1 MRVSESSE
9 HQAPRDPA
17 DGQSPAA
24 GRTDVPTGSA
34 GKPSPSAPSA
44 PAPGSASTI
53 LSRPPAQ
60 IERCLALVVLLLLV
74 TPVVVNAIDRPFI
87 HPVVDLALVALGV
100 LCVGVLLLRM
110 RAGDRRAAD
119 ERERAEADRD
129 RLSLALG
136 RERATLAS
144 VLASMSEGV
153 AILDAD
159 QIIRYANR
167 PAAILLGVQPG
178 SSMGTHVEQLIGQLG
193 NELES
198 PGEALGDWRRVM
210 AHPEA
215 RGAFEVRFKGPR
227 PRDLR
232 VQIFPVPTDDN
243 ARAGIG
249 LTLRDVTHERDLNRV
264 KDEIIS
270 VVNHELR
277 TPLASV
283 VGFAELLLSRDFSE
297 EQRRR
302 FLTSMVQ
309 EGLRLAALVD
319 DLLDVQR
326 LDGGGE
332 PFTFEAC
339 EPRALLERSVAG
351 AGPDPARPIV
361 MDAADNVP
369 PVRAD
374 ANRVQQ
380 VLSNLL
386 GNARKYSPNGGTIV
400 LSARTLEG
408 SVEISVADEGLGIP
422 PEALP
427 RLFEKLYRVNSPDRR
442 EIRGSGLGLAIVK
455 QIVEVHGGRVR
466 AESAGLGQGARVSF
480 TLPIADVPAEAGD
493 VLIVED
499 DVIFG
504 RLLEVELVSR
514 GLTARRVE
522 TGAAAISAA
531 LGAPPRALMLDLMLP
546 DTTGGDLLRELQQ
559 RRIAVGTV
567 VIITHRDLLTVERDE
582 LEALGTTRVLLKR
595 PGVAGVA
602 ADVIAEALGAGAAGG
617 AGAGPAGADGTGSAP
632 T

>member
-1 MRVSESSE
+1 VANAE
-9 HQAPRDPA
+9 QDPE
-17 DGQSPAA
+17 QQE
-24 GRTDVPTGSA
+24 
-34 GKPSPSAPSA
+34 PSG
-44 PAPGSASTI
+44 PAPGVKPLRRWNDAVI
-53 LSRPPAQ
+53 VDQGRRPARV
-60 IERCLALVVLLLLV
+60 ERMLLPVVLLLLV
-74 TPVVVNAIDRPFI
+74 APLVANAVQQPLA
-87 HPVVDLALVALGV
+87 HPIVDLTFVAVCLLLLGV
-100 LCVGVLLLRM
+100 LWLRI
-110 RAGDRRAAD
+110 RDADHRAAH
-119 ERERAEADRD
+119 ERLRAEADRD

-144 VLASMSEGV
+144 VIASMSEGL

-159 QIIRYANR
+159 QIVRYANR
-167 PAAILLGVQPG
+167 PAATVLGVEPG
-178 SSMGTHVEQLIGQLG
+178 SSMGIHVEQVIA
-193 NELES
+193 ELAGRLAS
-198 PGEALGDWRRVM
+198 PDEVLADWRRVS
-210 AHPEA
+210 ADPEA
-215 RGAFEVRFKGPR
+215 RGALEVRFSGPA
-227 PRDLR
+227 PRDLL
-232 VQIFPVPTDDN
+232 VQIFPVPTDDD

-249 LTLRDVTHERDLNRV
+249 LTIRDVTYERDLNRV

-283 VGFAELLLSRDFSE
+283 VGFAELLLAREFSE

-309 EGLRLAALVD
+309 EGMRLAALVD
-319 DLLDVQR
+319 DLLDLQR

-339 EPRALLERSVAG
+339 EPRALLERSVTS
-351 AGPDPARPIV
+351 AGPDSRWPIAIEA
-361 MDAADNVP
+361 AADLP

-374 ANRVQQ
+374 ADRIQQ

-386 GNARKYSPNGGTIV
+386 GNACKYSPNGGPIV
-400 LSARTLEG
+400 LGARAMEG
-408 SVEISVADEGLGIP
+408 SVEISVTDQGLGIP
-422 PEALP
+422 PESLP
-427 RLFEKLYRVNSPDRR
+427 RLFEKFFRVQNTDRR

-499 DVIFG
+499 DVVFG
-504 RLLEVELVSR
+504 RLLEVELGSR

-522 TGAAAISAA
+522 TGAAALGAI

-546 DTTGGDLLRELQQ
+546 DTTGGDLLRDL
-559 RRIAVGTV
+559 RTRGLAVGTV
-567 VIITHRDLLTVERDE
+567 VIITHRDLLTVERDQ

-602 ADVIAEALGAGAAGG
+602 AEVISESLGTSAAGA
-617 AGAGPAGADGTGSAP
+617 TGSGS
-632 T
+632 TQV

>member
-1 MRVSESSE
+1 VADVEQAADRGASGEAAESAPPVAA
-9 HQAPRDPA
+9 QAARGPIRFESGLLPA
-17 DGQSPAA
+17 ILVLLVAPLVVDIVDPAA
-24 GRTDVPTGSA
+24 GHPLLDVSLGCI
-34 GKPSPSAPSA
+34 G
-44 PAPGSASTI
+44 
-53 LSRPPAQ
+53 LV
-60 IERCLALVVLLLLV
+60 CLVVLW
-74 TPVVVNAIDRPFI
+74 
-87 HPVVDLALVALGV
+87 
-100 LCVGVLLLRM
+100 LRL
-110 RAGDRRAAD
+110 RASDRRAAH
-119 ERERAEADRD
+119 ERARAAADRD

-144 VLASMSEGV
+144 VIASMSEGL

-159 QIIRYANR
+159 QIVRYANC
-167 PAAILLGVQPG
+167 PAGVLLGLEAG
-178 SSMGTHVEQLIGQLG
+178 SSMGMHVEHVIAQLAGH
-193 NELES
+193 LES
-198 PGEALGDWRRVM
+198 PGEALGDWRRVS
-210 AHPEA
+210 ASPES
-215 RGAFEVRFKGPR
+215 RGAFEVRFKAPV
-227 PRDLR
+227 PRDVR
-232 VQIFPVPTDDN
+232 VQIFPVPTDDD

-249 LTLRDVTHERDLNRV
+249 LTLRDVTHERDMNRV

-283 VGFAELLLSRDFSE
+283 VGYAELLLAREFSE

-319 DLLDVQR
+319 ELLDLQR

-339 EPRALLERSVAG
+339 SPRALLERAAST
-351 AGPDPARPIV
+351 AGPDPERPIV
-361 MDAADNVP
+361 IDAAPDLP

-374 ANRVQQ
+374 ADRVQQ

-386 GNARKYSPNGGTIV
+386 GNARKYSPKGGTIV
-400 LSARTLEG
+400 LSARALEG
-408 SVEISVADEGLGIP
+408 SVEIAATDHGLGIP

-427 RLFEKLYRVNSPDRR
+427 RLFEKLYRVDSPDRR

-466 AESAGLGQGARVSF
+466 AESAGPGQGARLSL

-504 RLLEVELVSR
+504 RLLEVELASR

-522 TGAAAISAA
+522 TGAAA
-531 LGAPPRALMLDLMLP
+531 LGAVLGTPPRALMLDLMLP
-546 DTTGGDLLRELQQ
+546 DTTGGDLLRDLQA
-559 RRIAVGTV
+559 RGLTVGAV
-567 VIITHRDLLTVERDE
+567 VIITHRDLLTAERDE

-602 ADVIAEALGAGAAGG
+602 ADAIAGALGGAPSEPPASEAARPG
-617 AGAGPAGADGTGSAP
+617 A
-632 T
+632 